1 MGSVYNA
8 LSLYEPSGLLS
19 SFIEKLGQVI
29 DDSCASTNDMIKSLE
44 IECSEHIQDYSQYLQ
59 ITKQALRYRR
69 MKQAQLEL
77 IQETLDQKTQAL
89 ETLLRKQDESNKLK
103 TGMNQ
108 LSISKSAEEQEEED
122 EVDDDFLD
130 TESIEDGFAAI
141 IKEDIGNKKH
151 TAEEAHEYPASATLS
166 TVKSSKERTKKWT
179 STKKLFSAFS
189 FTFQGMID
197 SDPEQTRQN
206 QILKSKDTIKQLEK
220 ARESVSQDLSEMSDM
235 LQQEL
240 KRHKAQQDK
249 ELKLILIAF
258 AKIHLSYC
266 ERNMICWKKI
276 RNEVDIS
283 INKLN

>member
-1 MGSVYNA
+1 
-8 LSLYEPSGLLS
+8 
-19 SFIEKLGQVI
+19 
-29 DDSCASTNDMIKSLE
+29 
-44 IECSEHIQDYSQYLQ
+44 
-59 ITKQALRYRR
+59 

-108 LSISKSAEEQEEED
+108 LSISKSAEEQEDED

-206 QILKSKDTIKQLEK
+206 QILKSKDTIKQVNFQNIK
-220 ARESVSQDLSEMSDM
+220 
-235 LQQEL
+235 
-240 KRHKAQQDK
+240 
-249 ELKLILIAF
+249 
-258 AKIHLSYC
+258 
-266 ERNMICWKKI
+266 
-276 RNEVDIS
+276 
-283 INKLN
+283 